1 MNYRQLIDGIKG
13 FGSTDEDICTHGTD
27 APYSLQ
33 YQTPAP
39 EALGSFFIYSHWPD
53 KAFSAEAF

>member
-13 FGSTDEDICTHGTD
+13 FGSTDEDICIHGTD
-27 APYSLQ
+27 APYSFQ

-39 EALGSFFIYSHWPD
+39 ESLGSFFMILSL
-53 KAFSAEAF
+53 A